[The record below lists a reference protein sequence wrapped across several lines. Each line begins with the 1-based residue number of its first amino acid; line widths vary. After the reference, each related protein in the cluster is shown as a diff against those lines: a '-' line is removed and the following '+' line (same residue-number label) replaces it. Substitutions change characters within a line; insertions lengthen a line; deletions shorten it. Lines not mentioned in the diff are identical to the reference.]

1 MKNYRDKV
9 DRASKMEDIGKL
21 NRKQRRFLATVTNKI
36 VQNEDALRGLTGEA
50 ITPTNA
56 EGEL

>member
-1 MKNYRDKV
+1 VKNYRNHVDK
-9 DRASKMEDIGKL
+9 ASKMEDIGKL

-50 ITPTNA
+50 ITPPNA